1 MDEEKSTFELLQE
14 AQADIVYQQHNGIID
29 GSIKEEHVNNACKNV
44 NEGIK
49 NLCEMQNVIQRGED
63 AEAKAEK
70 DQKELDIKRDELEFK
85 KQQAEKEFTL
95 KEQELDFKKDQADE
109 DNSIRRDE
117 LEFKKQ
123 QAAEE
128 KKARVIDILVKLGI
142 AAIPVIISCVF
153 AVILTKITC
162 KENRD
167 TLMTTLF
174 ANEILERNGEISG
187 LNVKDVTKEAL
198 RKAMDN
204 KIIK

>member
-70 DQKELDIKRDELEFK
+70 DQKELDIK
-85 KQQAEKEFTL
+85 
-95 KEQELDFKKDQADE
+95 
-109 DNSIRRDE
+109 RDE